1 MAHLINRCPRA
12 VSQGLPQLQANE
24 TLTMS
29 AEFMENC
36 TTWYCPST
44 PMVTGNVTGLHLN
57 SSLLVNE
64 TMVMAGRMEFSLV
77 DILKLGLEVLIAVFG
92 VAGNLLVAILLS
104 GLGKKKSTTDLFLL
118 NLAVAD
124 LGILLLSFPLI
135 TIREKAPLHWPLGKF
150 VCLYLYPVP
159 EVFHGVSL
167 WCIAVVAVL
176 RYCEVVLLRKPIT
189 NKNNTPKQAAKF
201 VAVCVW
207 LTSFLLFCLPL
218 YFAVEFEEKPAG
230 GIWCGPAWPSR
241 MTAHVY
247 IVFLSI
253 LSYILPLI
261 VISWTYVA
269 ISRTL
274 NHSNRFLKNMK
285 RDQDGAESNE
295 QNSLT
300 KFKTGRLRQNKHA
313 KRILTPVVLVWA
325 ITLLPLT
332 ILRLTVVV
340 WPAVAAQEY
349 YEEYLLYIVIMCV
362 MLNSSVNPVIYSIA
376 SKKFRRRVS
385 NLCRRES
392 HRGRDFQR
400 APILQHNDRL
410 GT

>member
-1 MAHLINRCPRA
+1 M
-12 VSQGLPQLQANE
+12 
-24 TLTMS
+24 T
-29 AEFMENC
+29 AEVMENC
-36 TTWYCPST
+36 TTWHCPST
-44 PMVTGNVTGLHLN
+44 PQVTGNVTGLHLN
-57 SSLLVNE
+57 SSLPVNE
-64 TMVMAGRMEFSLV
+64 TMIMAGRMEFSLV

-92 VAGNLLVAILLS
+92 VAGNLLVAILIS

-135 TIREKAPLHWPLGKF
+135 SIREKAAMNWPLGKF

-159 EVFHGVSL
+159 DVFHGASV

-201 VAVCVW
+201 VAACVW

-218 YFAVEFEEKPAG
+218 YFVVEFKEKPAEG
-230 GIWCGPAWPSR
+230 KWCGPDWPSK

-247 IVFLSI
+247 IVFLTI

-274 NHSNRFLKNMK
+274 NHSNRFLKDMK
-285 RDQDGAESNE
+285 RDQYGVESND
-295 QNSLT
+295 QNFLT
-300 KFKTGRLRQNKHA
+300 KVKTGRLRQNKHA

-332 ILRLTVVV
+332 VLRLTVVV
-340 WPAVAAQEY
+340 WPAIADQEY
-349 YEEYLLYIVIMCV
+349 YEEYLLYIVIICV

-385 NLCRRES
+385 NLCHRES
-392 HRGRDFQR
+392 RRGRDFQR
-400 APILQHNDRL
+400 SPILQQHDHL

>member
-1 MAHLINRCPRA
+1 
-12 VSQGLPQLQANE
+12 
-24 TLTMS
+24 
-29 AEFMENC
+29 
-36 TTWYCPST
+36 
-44 PMVTGNVTGLHLN
+44 
-57 SSLLVNE
+57 
-64 TMVMAGRMEFSLV
+64 MAGRMAELSFV
-77 DILKLGLEVLIAVFG
+77 DILKLSLEGLIAMFG
-92 VAGNLLVAILLS
+92 VAGNLLVAILII
-104 GLGKKKSTTDLFLL
+104 GLGKKKSSTDLFLL
-118 NLAVAD
+118 NLAIAD

-135 TIREKAPLHWPLGKF
+135 AIREKAPQTWPFGEF
-150 VCLYLYPVP
+150 VCRYLYPVP
-159 EVFHGVSL
+159 DVFHGASV
-167 WCIAVVAVL
+167 WCIVVVAVL

-189 NKNNTPKQAAKF
+189 NKNNTPNKAAKF

-218 YFAVEFEEKPAG
+218 YFVVEYNEGTAAEK
-230 GIWCGPAWPSR
+230 WCGPDWPSR

-247 IVFLSI
+247 IVFLTI

-274 NHSNRFLKNMK
+274 NRSSRFLIDMK

-300 KFKTGRLRQNKHA
+300 KIKTGRLRQNKRA
-313 KRILTPVVLVWA
+313 KRILTPVVLVCT

-332 ILRLTVVV
+332 TLRLTVVV
-340 WPAVAAQEY
+340 WQEVADQEY
-349 YEEYLLYIVIMCV
+349 YQEYLLYIVTMGVI
-362 MLNSSVNPVIYSIA
+362 LNSSVNPVIYSIA
-376 SKKFRRRVS
+376 SKNFRTRVA

-392 HRGRDFQR
+392 RRGRYFQR
-400 APILQHNDRL
+400 FPILQQHVRL